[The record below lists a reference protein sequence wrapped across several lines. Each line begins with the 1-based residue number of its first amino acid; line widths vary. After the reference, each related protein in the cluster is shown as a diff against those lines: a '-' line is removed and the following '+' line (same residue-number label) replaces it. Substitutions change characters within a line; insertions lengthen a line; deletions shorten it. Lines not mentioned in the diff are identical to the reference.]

1 MRERDA
7 KVKENNCKDKIE
19 VKGRGTHNTLPPNAG
34 ADCPLFELLEPK
46 AGGVDPNAGV
56 VDGAFPLK
64 APEAPEPVPNDG
76 VLLEPNA
83 DADPKAG
90 VVAGAGCEAP
100 NLNNPAVGAAV
111 VVSVFCTVKL
121 NDGVLLPNTEVC
133 PLDCNKKF
141 IL

>member
-1 MRERDA
+1 M
-7 KVKENNCKDKIE
+7 KEDKCTDKIDVAEKQRE

-64 APEAPEPVPNDG
+64 APEAPDPVPNAG
-76 VLLEPNA
+76 VLPEPNA
-83 DADPKAG
+83 DEEPKAG

-111 VVSVFCTVKL
+111 VVSVFCVVKL
-121 NDGVLLPNTEVC
+121 ND
-133 PLDCNKKF
+133 
-141 IL
+141 